1 MTMLDNEQAWAEE
14 RAQYEPDE
22 GDRIEATA
30 AEIGDVIGQWR
41 GDAIRPWALTT
52 LLDAVASAVDMSG
65 LGFEDLQAVANEPVH
80 ERLTE
85 LALQSLAAR
94 SDDMGLID
102 RLSRALSDAEGQLIY
117 NMVVTLTRMQRHR
130 ANLTGLRRA
139 D

>member
-1 MTMLDNEQAWAEE
+1 MTMLDNEQAWAAE

-22 GDRIEATA
+22 GDLIEAAA
-30 AEIGDVIGQWR
+30 AEIDDAIGQWR
-41 GDAIRPWALTT
+41 GDYIRPWALTT
-52 LLDAVASAVDMSG
+52 LLAAVASAVDMSG
-65 LGFEDLQAVANEPVH
+65 LTFEDLQSVANEPVP

-85 LALQSLAAR
+85 HSLQSLAAR

-102 RLSRALSDAEGQLIY
+102 CLSRSLSDAEGQCIY

-139 D
+139 N